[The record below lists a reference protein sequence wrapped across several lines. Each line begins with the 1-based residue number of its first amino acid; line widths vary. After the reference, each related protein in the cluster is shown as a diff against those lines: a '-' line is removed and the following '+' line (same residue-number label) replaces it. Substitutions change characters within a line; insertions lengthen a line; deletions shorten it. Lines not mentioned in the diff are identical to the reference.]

1 MYLGSIIGNNDI
13 CLESILDD
21 DGVFYDPERDRKTVV
36 EEWIKDN
43 YEFTGKLII
52 PDDFVVNC
60 NFPIFVKNKHIT
72 SLTCGLFQ
80 WGTVYSFYCMDCDK
94 LKNLEGAPK
103 KTTDDFICKGCE
115 SLESLEGAPEKVDG
129 NFVCHLCNKLTNLIG
144 SPKIVKECFACAY
157 CDNLKSLE
165 GISGIIKGGISC
177 TNCKSLRDI
186 THIKKV
192 GDNIIIQ
199 NCPNITRSTPEI
211 DKKIR
216 IYNEG

>member
-1 MYLGSIIGNNDI
+1 MALSNTIANRTITRILFFITHCQKNN
-13 CLESILDD
+13 
-21 DGVFYDPERDRKTVV
+21 GQVF
-36 EEWIKDN
+36 
-43 YEFTGKLII
+43 FFL
-52 PDDFVVNC
+52 
-60 NFPIFVKNKHIT
+60 
-72 SLTCGLFQ
+72 
-80 WGTVYSFYCMDCDK
+80 
-94 LKNLEGAPK
+94 
-103 KTTDDFICKGCE
+103 
-115 SLESLEGAPEKVDG
+115 
-129 NFVCHLCNKLTNLIG
+129 NKLTNLIG

-199 NCPNITRSTPEI
+199 NCPNITKSTPEI